1 MLNYEL
7 TKEEQVWRS
16 TLANNARDMIRAN
29 MTVEA
34 EDETSMTLD
43 YRGYYMQISFS
54 PLHPLLV
61 MCLAKA
67 IRNPG
72 GTRTQ
77 QRINELNL
85 HSVLGSHAINNDVGC
100 YSYRATHWLDTELTP
115 PRFFEILNRCIDEA
129 DRGYGRLA
137 G

>member
-7 TKEEQVWRS
+7 TKEEQVRRS

-72 GTRTQ
+72 G
-77 QRINELNL
+77 N
-85 HSVLGSHAINNDVGC
+85 VM
-100 YSYRATHWLDTELTP
+100 
-115 PRFFEILNRCIDEA
+115 
-129 DRGYGRLA
+129 
-137 G
+137 